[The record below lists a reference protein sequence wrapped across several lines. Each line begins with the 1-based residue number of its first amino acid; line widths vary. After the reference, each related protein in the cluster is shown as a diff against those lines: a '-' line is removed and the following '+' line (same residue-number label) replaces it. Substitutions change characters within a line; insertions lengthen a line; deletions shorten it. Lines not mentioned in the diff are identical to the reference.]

1 MKIQYHGHSCFSIIP
16 EENGKHILI
25 DPFLNGN
32 PLARISP
39 EDINPDFI
47 LVTHGHSD
55 HLGDTVSIALRTGC
69 TVICNVEIAAY
80 LRSKGVTNIHG
91 MNIGGGRQFSCGY
104 IKMISAT
111 HSSSI
116 EENGQ
121 TIYLGNPSGY
131 LIKADGRII
140 LHAGDTGL
148 SHEMTLV
155 GNSNRIDLAI
165 LPIGGNFTMDE
176 KDAMLAA
183 RALRAR
189 QVIPMHYNTFDL
201 IQADVNFFSNQLLNF
216 GIVCPVLQP
225 EETYEL

>member
-1 MKIQYHGHSCFSIIP
+1 MKIQFHGHACFSIFP

-25 DPFLNGN
+25 DPFFTGN
-32 PLARISP
+32 PTAVITAA
-39 EDINPDFI
+39 DITPDAI
-47 LVTHGHSD
+47 LITHGHHD
-55 HLGDTVSIALRTGC
+55 HIGDTVTIAKRTGC
-69 TVICNVEIAAY
+69 MVVCNVEIASY
-80 LRSKGVTNIHG
+80 LAKKGVTNIHG
-91 MNIGGGRQFSCGY
+91 MNIGGGYQFPFGY
-104 IKMISAT
+104 VKMVSAT
-111 HSSSI
+111 HSSAL
-116 EENGQ
+116 EEDGQ
-121 TIYLGNPSGY
+121 MIYLGNPAGF

-155 GNSNRIDLAI
+155 GNSNRIDLAM

-189 QVIPMHYNTFDL
+189 QIIPMHYNTFDL
-201 IQADVNFFSNQLLNF
+201 VKADVNFFANQLLNF
-216 GIVCPVLQP
+216 GVVCPVLAP